1 MLIEFRFKNYRS
13 FRDEAVL
20 SMEAVGLASFKNCLI
35 EHGNMKLLPGV
46 AIYGKNGGGKSNVI
60 RAFWLGVQFIRN
72 AQRIQ
77 HEKAIV
83 PEDEIDTEAAASEE
97 MTQESAEAARAEAE
111 EILAQAKAEAEEI
124 LAQAQA
130 QAGQIREEAKK
141 EGFNSG
147 TIESERQLTEKKQEL
162 EQQHAQLVKQ
172 LEEDYEQ
179 RRNDMEPQIVEALLA
194 VFTEVTHTVSEDN
207 KEIVL
212 HLINNVLKN
221 VENSHSYSIK
231 VSPDDYNFVLNNQG
245 KIYCAMN
252 NEVNLDIVQDMAL
265 KQNECM
271 IETDS
276 GVFNCSLDVELHN
289 LIKQIKLLS
298 CM

>member
-1 MLIEFRFKNYRS
+1 MSNLLKVGTTISKSERIIDYNDIIKDRV
-13 FRDEAVL
+13 EAARAA
-20 SMEAVGLASFKNCLI
+20 SRQKADSDGFINGL
-35 EHGNMKLLPGV
+35 
-46 AIYGKNGGGKSNVI
+46 
-60 RAFWLGVQFIRN
+60 N
-72 AQRIQ
+72 ADVVERL
-77 HEKAIV
+77 

-179 RRNDMEPQIVEALLA
+179 RRNDMEPQIVEAL
-194 VFTEVTHTVSEDN
+194 
-207 KEIVL
+207 
-212 HLINNVLKN
+212 INNVLKN

>member
-1 MLIEFRFKNYRS
+1 MATR
-13 FRDEAVL
+13 
-20 SMEAVGLASFKNCLI
+20 
-35 EHGNMKLLPGV
+35 PT
-46 AIYGKNGGGKSNVI
+46 
-60 RAFWLGVQFIRN
+60 FWLKDVIGK
-72 AQRIQ
+72 
-77 HEKAIV
+77 HPKTEDKALMKPSQAIE
-83 PEDEIDTEAAASEE
+83 PEVSFVVTSLFKP
-97 MTQESAEAARAEAE
+97 EAARAEAE

>member
-1 MLIEFRFKNYRS
+1 MSNLLK
-13 FRDEAVL
+13 
-20 SMEAVGLASFKNCLI
+20 VGTTIS
-35 EHGNMKLLPGV
+35 
-46 AIYGKNGGGKSNVI
+46 KSE
-60 RAFWLGVQFIRN
+60 
-72 AQRIQ
+72 RI
-77 HEKAIV
+77 
-83 PEDEIDTEAAASEE
+83 IDYNDIIKDRVEAARAASR
-97 MTQESAEAARAEAE
+97 QKADSDGFINGLNADVVARAEAE
-111 EILAQAKAEAEEI
+111 EILAQAKAQAEEI

-162 EQQHAQLVKQ
+162 EQQHAQLARQ

-179 RRNDMEPQIVEALLA
+179 RRNDMEPQIFEALLS

>member
-1 MLIEFRFKNYRS
+1 MGKIFKNMLPYWKWILVIVA
-13 FRDEAVL
+13 FLVMQAFCDL
-20 SMEAVGLASFKNCLI
+20 SLPQYTSDIIDVGIMSSGV
-35 EHGNMKLLPGV
+35 EHILP
-46 AIYGKNGGGKSNVI
+46 
-60 RAFWLGVQFIRN
+60 
-72 AQRIQ
+72 
-77 HEKAIV
+77 
-83 PEDEIDTEAAASEE
+83 EE
-97 MTQESAEAARAEAE
+97 MTQEAAEAARAEAE

>member
-1 MLIEFRFKNYRS
+1 MSNLLKVGTTISKSERIIDYNDIIKDRV
-13 FRDEAVL
+13 EAARAA
-20 SMEAVGLASFKNCLI
+20 SRQKADSDGFINGL
-35 EHGNMKLLPGV
+35 
-46 AIYGKNGGGKSNVI
+46 
-60 RAFWLGVQFIRN
+60 N
-72 AQRIQ
+72 ADVVERL
-77 HEKAIV
+77 
-83 PEDEIDTEAAASEE
+83 PEDEINTEAAASEE
-97 MTQESAEAARAEAE
+97 ITQESAEAARAEAE
-111 EILAQAKAEAEEI
+111 EILAQAKAQAEEI
-124 LAQAQA
+124 LAQAQAQA
-130 QAGQIREEAKK
+130 QAGQIREEAKQ
-141 EGFNSG
+141 EGLNSG
-147 TIESERQLTEKKQEL
+147 MIESERQLTEKKQEL
-162 EQQHAQLVKQ
+162 EQQHAQLARQ

-179 RRNDMEPQIVEALLA
+179 RRNDMEPQIVEALLS

>member
-1 MLIEFRFKNYRS
+1 M
-13 FRDEAVL
+13 
-20 SMEAVGLASFKNCLI
+20 
-35 EHGNMKLLPGV
+35 
-46 AIYGKNGGGKSNVI
+46 
-60 RAFWLGVQFIRN
+60 
-72 AQRIQ
+72 
-77 HEKAIV
+77 
-83 PEDEIDTEAAASEE
+83 
-97 MTQESAEAARAEAE
+97 
-111 EILAQAKAEAEEI
+111 
-124 LAQAQA
+124 
-130 QAGQIREEAKK
+130 
-141 EGFNSG
+141 
-147 TIESERQLTEKKQEL
+147 IESERQLTEKKQEL
-162 EQQHAQLVKQ
+162 EQQHAQLARQ